1 MENLEIKFPGQINE
15 ATINNSSS
23 DLKNKNANIKIIGV
37 GGAGTNAVSRMVM
50 ANITGVQLYAVN
62 TDVGSLKKCSADT
75 KVPIGTGLGV
85 GGDPIKG
92 ERYAEESI
100 DKFREM
106 LQGADMIFIT
116 TGMGGGTGT
125 GAAPIIAKVA
135 REMDIELKKIGK
147 PGILIIGVVTRPF
160 TAEGSERVSNAN
172 KGIAKLREYTDALIV
187 IPNDK
192 IFSLIDEKT
201 HYEQG
206 FVFIDDVLRRAIESI
221 TDTITKTG
229 IINIDFA
236 DIQKVLEGAGNAI
249 IGLGDGQTLEEAFK
263 KAITNQFVEGED
275 ITETNKILVNISYS
289 VNSKIDI
296 SDEKKIYDYFA
307 KEFKNYKSLKI
318 GHIENGELD
327 TKIRVAIIAS
337 FKKGSEIEEEKVK
350 EDLFENAE
358 YQKQKE
364 EKNLNKEEFG
374 DVFGRPACEI
384 HKPTRL

>member
-1 MENLEIKFPGQINE
+1 
-15 ATINNSSS
+15 
-23 DLKNKNANIKIIGV
+23 
-37 GGAGTNAVSRMVM
+37 M

-62 TDVGSLKKCSADT
+62 TDIGSLKKSSADT
-75 KVPIGTGLGV
+75 KVSIGTGLGV
-85 GGDPIKG
+85 GGDPVKG
-92 ERYAEESI
+92 ERYAEESL

-106 LQGADMIFIT
+106 LQGADMVFIT

-125 GAAPIIAKVA
+125 GAAPIIARVA
-135 REMDIELKKIGK
+135 REMDSELKKLGK

-160 TAEGSERVSNAN
+160 TAEGPERVSNAN

-236 DIQKVLEGAGNAI
+236 DVHSVLEGAGNAI
-249 IGLGDGQTLEEAFK
+249 IGLGDGQTLEEAFQ

-275 ITETNKILVNISYS
+275 ITESSKVLLNISYS
-289 VNSKIDI
+289 NNSKIDV
-296 SDEKKIYDYFA
+296 SDERKIYDYIDLVA
-307 KEFKNYKSLKI
+307 LGLDADMMSLRSFETRYLI
-318 GHIENGELD
+318 
-327 TKIRVAIIAS
+327 TKG
-337 FKKGSEIEEEKVK
+337 FKK
-350 EDLFENAE
+350 
-358 YQKQKE
+358 
-364 EKNLNKEEFG
+364 
-374 DVFGRPACEI
+374 
-384 HKPTRL
+384 

>member
-1 MENLEIKFPGQINE
+1 METSQIKFPGQFNE
-15 ATINNSSS
+15 PTVKNSSG
-23 DLKNKNANIKIIGV
+23 KNKMANIKIIGV
-37 GGAGTNAVSRMVM
+37 GGAGTNAVNRMVM
-50 ANITGVQLYAVN
+50 AGISDVQLYAVN
-62 TDVGSLKKCSADT
+62 TDMGSLKKSSADT
-75 KVPIGTGLGV
+75 KVSIGTGLGV

-92 ERYAEESI
+92 KRYAEESI

-135 REMDIELKKIGK
+135 REMDVELQKIGK
-147 PGILIIGVVTRPF
+147 EGILIIGVVTKPF
-160 TAEGSERVSNAN
+160 NAEGPERVSNAN
-172 KGIAKLREYTDALIV
+172 KGIAELREYTDALIV
-187 IPNDK
+187 IPNDR

-206 FVFIDDVLRRAIESI
+206 FSLIDDVLRRSIESI

-236 DIQKVLEGAGNAI
+236 DIKSILKGAGNAI

-275 ITETNKILVNISYS
+275 ITESSKLLINISYS
-289 VNSKIDI
+289 NSSKFDLG
-296 SDEKKIYDYFA
+296 DVKKIYDYVP
-307 KEFKNYKSLKI
+307 KEFKNYKSLKV
-318 GHIENGELD
+318 GHIENNDLD
-327 TKIRVAIIAS
+327 TKIRVSIITS
-337 FKKGSEIEEEKVK
+337 FKKSIEEKAK
-350 EDLFENAE
+350 EDLFDVEE
-358 YQKQKE
+358 ETQKQE
-364 EKNLNKEEFG
+364 EQQQNKEDFG